1 MRYLKII
8 CLSFVLSLSFLDFRA
23 TAQTPISDCLPP
35 AKQHV
40 LVYDLADLLTDS
52 EELSIQKELSSFKE
66 STSNVIVVITHPDFC
81 GYESSVFAIEAGDHM
96 GVGTG
101 DLDNGIVMAIKP
113 RNESGAGQI
122 FIAIGEGLEGAI
134 PDILTGRI
142 VDRMIP
148 GFKNGDWTSGIKVGL
163 SDLKQLAKGEISESE
178 YLDKHG
184 KGEGPTLFQII
195 LFALIF
201 GMIPFFAI
209 GASTMRVMRLNN
221 IAFGAALAIT
231 LVEMKTQQNAYN
243 NFSHGT
249 GRYKHGGFSSGRLS
263 GGSGGFG
270 GFGGGGFGGGGAGG
284 SF

>member
-1 MRYLKII
+1 MRVAEII
-8 CLSFVLSLSFLDFRA
+8 LLSVIFSLSFIGFRA
-23 TAQTPISDCLPP
+23 NAQTAISNCLPP
-35 AKQHV
+35 AKQHL
-40 LVYDLADLLTDS
+40 LVYDLADLLTEG
-52 EELSIQKELSSFKE
+52 EEISIQKELSSFKE

-96 GVGTG
+96 GVGIKE
-101 DLDNGIVMAIKP
+101 LDNGVVMVIKP
-113 RNESGAGQI
+113 RNESGQGEI

-148 GFKNGDWTSGIKVGL
+148 GFKSGDWMSGIKVGL
-163 SDLKQLAKGEISESE
+163 SDLKQLAAGEISESD

-184 KGEGPTLFQII
+184 NGESLSLFQII
-195 LFALIF
+195 MF
-201 GMIPFFAI
+201 GMIFGIIPLFAI
-209 GASTMRVMRLNN
+209 GANTMRVMRLNN

-231 LVEMKTQQNAYN
+231 LVEMKARQNAYN

-249 GRYKHGGFSSGRLS
+249 GRYSHRGFSSGRLS
-263 GGSGGFG
+263 GGSSGFG

>member
-1 MRYLKII
+1 MRFIII
-8 CLSFVLSLSFLDFRA
+8 CLSFVLSLSSLDFRA
-23 TAQTPISDCLPP
+23 AAQTALSDCLPP

-40 LVYDLADLLTDS
+40 LVYDLADLLTEG
-52 EELSIQKELSSFKE
+52 EELSIQNELSSFKE

-96 GVGTG
+96 GVGIG
-101 DLDNGIVMAIKP
+101 DLDNGVVMAIKP
-113 RNESGAGQI
+113 RNESGQGQI

-148 GFKNGDWTSGIKVGL
+148 GFKSGDWMSGIKVGL
-163 SDLKQLAKGEISESE
+163 SDLKQLAEGEISESE
-178 YLDKHG
+178 YIEKHG
-184 KGEGPTLFQII
+184 KGESLSLFQII

-201 GMIPFFAI
+201 GMIPFFTI
-209 GASTMRVMRLNN
+209 GANAMRIMKLNN

-231 LVEMKTQQNAYN
+231 LVEMKTRQNAYN

-249 GRYKHGGFSSGRLS
+249 GRYSHRGFSSGRLS
-263 GGSGGFG
+263 GGSSGFG